1 MDLDFTK
8 LNQPRRCRNLLKK
21 WLEESKYTVIFTG
34 AGMSTES
41 GLPDFRSSKQGMW
54 NKKDPTK
61 IASVK
66 SLNENVDE
74 FIDFYR
80 ERVLGVKEY
89 HPHKGHYIL
98 ANWEKNGLIQ
108 SIITQNVDGF
118 HELAGSKRVAELHGT
133 LQQLHCQACGKQYS
147 SEEYINQ
154 EYNCQCGGLLR
165 PSIVLFG
172 ESLPEAAFRFAL
184 EESEKAELFIVLGS
198 SLTVTPANQF
208 PLIAKENGAKLV
220 IVNMEPTD
228 FDRYA
233 DEVINGKEIGKLLM
247 ELDE

>member
-1 MDLDFTK
+1 M
-8 LNQPRRCRNLLKK
+8 LKK
-21 WLEESKYTVIFTG
+21 WLEESNYTVIFTG

-54 NKKDPTK
+54 NKKDPSK
-61 IASVK
+61 IASVS

-74 FIDFYR
+74 FIEFYR

-89 HPHKGHYIL
+89 CPHKGHFIL
-98 ANWEKNGLIQ
+98 ADWEKRGIIQ

-118 HELAGSKRVAELHGT
+118 HEQAGSKRVAELHGT
-133 LQQLHCQACGKQYS
+133 LQQLHCQSCGKKYS
-147 SEEYINQ
+147 SQEYINQ

-172 ESLPEAAFRFAL
+172 ESLPEAAFQFAL

-208 PLIAKENGAKLV
+208 PLIAKKNGAKLV
-220 IVNMEPTD
+220 IVNLERTD
-228 FDRYA
+228 FDFYA
-233 DEVINGKEIGKLLM
+233 DEVINDKEIGKLLQ